1 MKSRAMQLI
10 TAAAVA
16 LGALAAVPAQAG
28 DAYINATVGG
38 VFAPGVY
45 GQIQIGNNPPP
56 PLLYA
61 QPVVIS
67 RGPAYVAEPLYLYV
81 PPGHAKKWGKHCA
94 RYNAC
99 GRPVY
104 FVRAEQDNRWWDRG
118 DGRGGPGHRGHD
130 RGHGG
135 RGDRDDDHGRGKH
148 DKHDKHDK
156 HGKGRDH

>member
-1 MKSRAMQLI
+1 MTSRATTFLG
-10 TAAAVA
+10 AAALA
-16 LGALAAVPAQAG
+16 LGCMAAAAPAQAG

-61 QPVVIS
+61 QPVVIT

-81 PPGHAKKWGKHCA
+81 PPGHAKKWSKHCA

-104 FVRAEQDNRWWDRG
+104 FVRADQNNRWWERG
-118 DGRGGPGHRGHD
+118 DGRGPGPAHRGDDRGRGNKHD
-130 RGHGG
+130 RHG
-135 RGDRDDDHGRGKH
+135 DDHGRGKH
-148 DKHDKHDK
+148 
-156 HGKGRDH
+156 GKGHDH

>member
-1 MKSRAMQLI
+1 MTSRATTFLG
-10 TAAAVA
+10 AAALA
-16 LGALAAVPAQAG
+16 LGCMAAAAPAQAG

-61 QPVVIS
+61 QPVVIT

-81 PPGHAKKWGKHCA
+81 PPGHAKNWGKHCG

-104 FVRAEQDNRWWDRG
+104 FVRAEPNNRWWDG
-118 DGRGGPGHRGHD
+118 DRRGHND
-130 RGHGG
+130 Y
-135 RGDRDDDHGRGKH
+135 RDDHRDRKH

-156 HGKGRDH
+156 HGRGHDR